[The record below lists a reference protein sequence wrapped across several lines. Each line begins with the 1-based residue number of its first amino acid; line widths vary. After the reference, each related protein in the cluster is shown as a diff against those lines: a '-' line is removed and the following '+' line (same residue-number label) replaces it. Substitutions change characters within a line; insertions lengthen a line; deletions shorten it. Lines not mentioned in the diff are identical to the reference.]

1 MGLTD
6 WQGINQE
13 AGVMGGLA
21 LDKGLDGVA
30 VEASDI
36 RTRLVEQLW
45 RTGNRTLE
53 EELKADDIGETGN
66 NGSEP
71 SNVG

>member
-21 LDKGLDGVA
+21 LDKGLDAGW
-30 VEASDI
+30 SCCGGQRHQD
-36 RTRLVEQLW
+36 Q
-45 RTGNRTLE
+45 TGGAALE
-53 EELKADDIGETGN
+53 DRQQDSGGGAEGRRHR
-66 NGSEP
+66 
-71 SNVG
+71 

>member
-1 MGLTD
+1 M
-6 WQGINQE
+6 
-13 AGVMGGLA
+13 
-21 LDKGLDGVA
+21 LDGVA

-53 EELKADDIGETGN
+53 EELKADDIGETTQETGN